1 MKFLKIAIFSD
12 TYFPQVNGVAQT
24 LKRLTNHL
32 EKKQISYQVYSPEN
46 KTSSTYPNINQF
58 PSLPFFLYPE
68 CRTVIANPKKIEKN
82 LKQFK
87 PDLIHLATPYMM
99 GLYGMFAAKKLDITV
114 VSSYHTNFDQY
125 LKYYHASLLE
135 PFLWKYLKW
144 FHQSTEKIFVPS
156 KDTQRKLESLHFSDL
171 KVWGR
176 GIDSKLFKPNTEANE
191 QIKKKYRIKEKHIL
205 LYVGRLAPEKD
216 LETLN
221 KIINRTSNIN
231 NSVHWLIVGDGPNKE
246 AWREKEQEQ
255 KNITLTG
262 YIKGKELAMI
272 YAGADLFVFPSYTE
286 TFGNVV
292 LEAMSSG
299 TPAIV
304 SNAGGVKDFV
314 INMVNGK
321 ICEKQNAESFVQAI
335 SKLLADE
342 TMRLRM
348 GIEARNYALTQSW
361 DTIFE
366 GLLSDYYEVI
376 YSRQKLN
383 EKYA

>member
-1 MKFLKIAIFSD
+1 M
-12 TYFPQVNGVAQT
+12 
-24 LKRLTNHL
+24 
-32 EKKQISYQVYSPEN
+32 
-46 KTSSTYPNINQF
+46 
-58 PSLPFFLYPE
+58 
-68 CRTVIANPKKIEKN
+68 
-82 LKQFK
+82 
-87 PDLIHLATPYMM
+87 
-99 GLYGMFAAKKLDITV
+99 
-114 VSSYHTNFDQY
+114 
-125 LKYYHASLLE
+125 
-135 PFLWKYLKW
+135 
-144 FHQSTEKIFVPS
+144 
-156 KDTQRKLESLHFSDL
+156 ESLHFSDL